1 MKTAALLVSLAAVT
15 ANAKAVELGGIPFE
29 TIDGKKTSLA
39 DYRGKAVL
47 IVNTASQCGLTPQ
60 YAGLEALHD
69 RFQAAGLVV
78 LGFPCND
85 FGNQEPGSSD
95 EIQRFCKTSFD
106 VSFPLMAKIHVKGPE
121 RHPLYTALSGE
132 GAAFPGDVTWN
143 FGKFLIGKDGKPLAR
158 FEPAQKPD
166 SPEVVTAIEQAL
178 K

>member
-1 MKTAALLVSLAAVT
+1 MKVLAAAIALVASAAAGELADIPFQTIEGKETSLAA
-15 ANAKAVELGGIPFE
+15 
-29 TIDGKKTSLA
+29 
-39 DYRGKAVL
+39 YRGKVVL
-47 IVNTASQCGLTPQ
+47 VVNTASKCGLTAQ
-60 YAGLEALHD
+60 YEALEALHD
-69 RFQAAGLVV
+69 RYQAAGLVV

-85 FGNQEPGSSD
+85 FGNQEPGSAE
-95 EIQRFCKTSFD
+95 EIARFCKTSFD

-132 GAAFPGDVTWN
+132 GAAFPGEVTWN

-166 SPEVVTAIEQAL
+166 SPEVVAAVEKAL